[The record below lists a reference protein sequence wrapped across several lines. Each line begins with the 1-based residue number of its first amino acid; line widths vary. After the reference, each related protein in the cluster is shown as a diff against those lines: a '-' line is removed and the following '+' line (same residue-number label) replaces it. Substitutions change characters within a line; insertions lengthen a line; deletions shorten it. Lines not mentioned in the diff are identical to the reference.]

1 MENYTKFMK
10 EIMSNKK
17 KLDIVGTINL
27 FENWNARIHRKLP
40 EKIRDPS
47 SFTIPYAI
55 GEHTFKKA
63 LCELGAIINLMPL
76 FMAKKLNLGEPTP
89 TTLSLHIANRSLT
102 YLQGIIEHVL
112 VKVDKFI
119 SQVDFVVIDIEEDKK
134 APLVLGRP
142 FLATKRALIDV
153 ENGELSLR
161 VGDNQVK
168 FNLY

>member
-1 MENYTKFMK
+1 MVMVTQ
-10 EIMSNKK
+10 
-17 KLDIVGTINL
+17 GL
-27 FENWNARIHRKLP
+27 FHHI
-40 EKIRDPS
+40 
-47 SFTIPYAI
+47 
-55 GEHTFKKA
+55 
-63 LCELGAIINLMPL
+63 
-76 FMAKKLNLGEPTP
+76 AKKLNLGELTR

-119 SQVDFVVIDIEEDKK
+119 SQVDFVVIDMEEDKK